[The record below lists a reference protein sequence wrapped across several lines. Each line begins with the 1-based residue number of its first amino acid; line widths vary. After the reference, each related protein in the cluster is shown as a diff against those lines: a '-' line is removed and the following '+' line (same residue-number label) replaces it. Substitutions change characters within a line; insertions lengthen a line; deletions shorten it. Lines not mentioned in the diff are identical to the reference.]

1 LAITISVLALLATFY
16 QLYLQRVHN
25 EKSLRPLGQIDL
37 IDINNEV
44 SVRVVNNG
52 MGPMIIDRLTFFR
65 EGNSYT
71 NIDDCLTLDSRSYQ
85 RIPVN
90 ETLQKIILPNASLDV
105 FSTEFEAREE
115 KTNIENALKQLATIA
130 VRVYFRD
137 IYDNRFTME
146 RNLDWFSRYMTDQN
160 SGSHSTSKLCNHAF
174 PPH

>member
-1 LAITISVLALLATFY
+1 MAITISVLALLATFY

-37 IDINNEV
+37 IDINNQV

-52 MGPMIIDRLTFFR
+52 MGPMIIDRLNFFR

-105 FSTEFEAREE
+105 FSTEFEAHEE
-115 KTNIENALKQLATIA
+115 ETNIENALKQLAIIT

-146 RNLDWFSRYMTDQN
+146 RNLDWFSRNMTDEI
-160 SGSHSTSKLCNHAF
+160 
-174 PPH
+174 

>member
-1 LAITISVLALLATFY
+1 
-16 QLYLQRVHN
+16 
-25 EKSLRPLGQIDL
+25 
-37 IDINNEV
+37 
-44 SVRVVNNG
+44 
-52 MGPMIIDRLTFFR
+52 MGPMIIDRLNFFR

-105 FSTEFEAREE
+105 FSTEFEAHEE
-115 KTNIENALKQLATIA
+115 ETNIENALKQLAIIT

-146 RNLDWFSRYMTDQN
+146 RNLDWFSRNMTDEI
-160 SGSHSTSKLCNHAF
+160 
-174 PPH
+174 